1 MVKNRTSEA
10 VFTKKYCAF
19 TSYRLDSF
27 MKSYSFHSYLPILNT
42 AVFTHLTKV
51 SHSSQLYQRLHSY
64 MTGKKFVLLLLFFF
78 CTPHSVPAELVDRSV
93 AIVNND
99 IITLSEVNELGQ
111 PLFQK
116 AASEVPPE
124 KLEEVMGQ
132 IRASVIQKLIDKKL
146 LLQEAG
152 KMQITVSEP
161 EVDNA
166 LQRILVNNKISRQQF
181 LEELKSMGM
190 TEPLYRE
197 DLKGQILRS
206 KLVNYEVRSK
216 VIIPEEKIIDYYDLH
231 YTEQVGSGG
240 YYILQIGVSR
250 NTLDANGNKLGPKK
264 AKAKITKVHNL
275 ARQGENF
282 KELAHQYSDLPS
294 AKDGGDI
301 GIFQEKEMAPFM
313 RNAIV
318 GLKPGQISKIVETP
332 SGYQFFTILSSQEGQ
347 IITKVPYESVKEEIR
362 EKLYQQEMQL
372 LYKNWI
378 ESIRDKAYIKI
389 L

>member
-1 MVKNRTSEA
+1 
-10 VFTKKYCAF
+10 
-19 TSYRLDSF
+19 
-27 MKSYSFHSYLPILNT
+27 
-42 AVFTHLTKV
+42 
-51 SHSSQLYQRLHSY
+51 
-64 MTGKKFVLLLLFFF
+64 MTGKKIALLLLFFF
-78 CTPHSVPAELVDRSV
+78 CTPYNVPAELVDRSV

-124 KLEEVMGQ
+124 QLEKVMDQ
-132 IRASVIQKLIDKKL
+132 IRTSVIQKLIDKKL

-152 KMQITVSEP
+152 KMQITISEP

-166 LQRILVNNKISRQQF
+166 LKRILLNNKITREQF
-181 LEELKSMGM
+181 VEELKTIGM

-231 YTEQVGSGG
+231 YTEQVGEGG
-240 YYILQIGVSR
+240 YYILQIGTSR
-250 NTLDANGNKLGPKK
+250 NATDASGKKLSQKK
-264 AKAKITKVHNL
+264 SKEKIAEVHGL
-275 ARQGENF
+275 AQHGGNF
-282 KELAHQYSDLPS
+282 KELARQYSDLPS

-301 GIFQEKEMAPFM
+301 GIFQVKEMAPFM

-332 SGYQFFTILSSQEGQ
+332 SGYQFFSILSSQEGQ

-378 ESIRDKAYIKI
+378 EGIRDKAYIKI

>member
-1 MVKNRTSEA
+1 
-10 VFTKKYCAF
+10 
-19 TSYRLDSF
+19 
-27 MKSYSFHSYLPILNT
+27 
-42 AVFTHLTKV
+42 
-51 SHSSQLYQRLHSY
+51 
-64 MTGKKFVLLLLFFF
+64 MTGKKFVFLLLFFF
-78 CTPHSVPAELVDRSV
+78 CTPYNVPAELVDRSV

-124 KLEEVMGQ
+124 QLEEVMTQ
-132 IRASVIQKLIDKKL
+132 IRSSVIQKLIDKKL

-166 LQRILVNNKISRQQF
+166 LQRILQNNKISNDQF
-181 LEELKSMGM
+181 VEELKSLGM
-190 TEPLYRE
+190 TEALYRE

-231 YTEQVGSGG
+231 YTDQVGAGG
-240 YYILQIGVSR
+240 YYILQFGTSK
-250 NTLDANGNKLGPKK
+250 NATDGSGGKQGKEK
-264 AKAKITKVHNL
+264 AKEKITEVHNL
-275 ARQGENF
+275 AQQGGNF
-282 KELAHQYSDLPS
+282 KELARQHSDLPS

-313 RNAIV
+313 RDAV
-318 GLKPGQISKIVETP
+318 TGLKPGQISKIVETP

-378 ESIRDKAYIKI
+378 ESIRNKAYIKI

>member
-1 MVKNRTSEA
+1 
-10 VFTKKYCAF
+10 
-19 TSYRLDSF
+19 
-27 MKSYSFHSYLPILNT
+27 
-42 AVFTHLTKV
+42 
-51 SHSSQLYQRLHSY
+51 
-64 MTGKKFVLLLLFFF
+64 MTGKKFALLLFFF
-78 CTPHSVPAELVDRSV
+78 CCCTPYNVPAELVDRSV

-124 KLEEVMGQ
+124 KLQEVMEQ
-132 IRASVIQKLIDKKL
+132 IRSSVIQKLIDKKL

-152 KMQITVSEP
+152 KMQITVSEQ
-161 EVDNA
+161 EVENA

-190 TEPLYRE
+190 TEPLYLE

-231 YTEQVGSGG
+231 YTEQVGAGG
-240 YYILQIGVSR
+240 YYILQIGVSK
-250 NTLDANGNKLGPKK
+250 NTLGADGRKLSQKK
-264 AKAKITKVHNL
+264 AKEKITKVHKL
-275 ARQGENF
+275 AQQGGNF
-282 KELAHQYSDLPS
+282 KELAQQYSDLPS
-294 AKDGGDI
+294 AKDGGDL

-318 GLKPGQISKIVETP
+318 GLKPSQISNIVETP
-332 SGYQFFTILSSQEGQ
+332 PDINFLLFCLAKRSKLSPKYHTNPSKKKYGKSCINRRWSCCIKAGLKVSGTRHI
-347 IITKVPYESVKEEIR
+347 
-362 EKLYQQEMQL
+362 
-372 LYKNWI
+372 
-378 ESIRDKAYIKI
+378 
-389 L
+389 